1 MHSHG
6 TTQQPTRLRVLVAKL
21 GLDGHDRGIKIVAR
35 ALRDAGHEV
44 IYLGRRQSVR
54 AVVRTALAE
63 DVDVLGVSDL
73 SGTHLAV
80 MRELMD
86 ALRAAGADDTPVVLG
101 GTVLRRDVP
110 ALLDLG
116 VAAVFPVGTPLQDIR
131 DYFAQIAARKA
142 PAAALEAEGSS

>member
-1 MHSHG
+1 
-6 TTQQPTRLRVLVAKL
+6 VLVAKL

-44 IYLGRRQSVR
+44 IYLGRRQSVL
-54 AVVRTALAE
+54 AGVRTAIAE

-80 MRELMD
+80 MRELMSK
-86 ALRAAGADDTPVVLG
+86 LREAGADMPVVLG

-110 ALLDLG
+110 ELLELG
-116 VAAVFPVGTPLQDIR
+116 VAAVFPVSTPLQDIR
-131 DYFAQIAARKA
+131 DYFGKIAAGEVPA
-142 PAAALEAEGSS
+142 PADAQGGA